1 MRGSGGLRAVR
12 PGTGGCREGRASWL
26 ARRGYRGADLRR
38 VLEGMAEHAD
48 TGHQSLWPASRPT
61 GGSRQALRAHARLPA
76 ARRPGFG
83 GLMETTVTTTEPGD
97 PKSSSG
103 VYVYCIIEC
112 SEPRDFGKIGIGG
125 RGDDVFT
132 VHYRDLAAVV
142 SRAALQVYDPT
153 RENALTH
160 EHVNEVVMIDNGF
173 TPVPMSFG
181 TLFKTEEDTI
191 EFLKDTYDALRDVLQ
206 KMKDKLEF
214 GLKVNW
220 DRESVLAEIEQENEE
235 LRRLKAEIESNQQTS
250 TYFARMQLGRLVE
263 QALADK
269 ADAYVREIYDELQEA
284 AIASRSNK
292 VIGDKM
298 IMNAAFLVARSKQEQ
313 FDEKV
318 HEIGKRY
325 EGKLNFKYTGPW
337 PPYNFVTIRLQLERS
352 ASV

>member
-1 MRGSGGLRAVR
+1 MTVER
-12 PGTGGCREGRASWL
+12 TDAS
-26 ARRGYRGADLRR
+26 APPPSATP
-38 VLEGMAEHAD
+38 AE
-48 TGHQSLWPASRPT
+48 
-61 GGSRQALRAHARLPA
+61 
-76 ARRPGFG
+76 
-83 GLMETTVTTTEPGD
+83 
-97 PKSSSG
+97 G
-103 VYVYCIIEC
+103 VYVYCVVELG
-112 SEPRDFGKIGIGG
+112 EERQFGAIGIGG
-125 RGDDVFT
+125 RGDEVYT

-142 SRAALQVYDPT
+142 SQTPLQVYDPT

-181 TLFKTEEDTI
+181 TLFKTEEDTT
-191 EFLKDTYDALRDVLQ
+191 EFLKDTYDALRDVLL

-269 ADAYVREIYDELQEA
+269 SDSYVREIYDELRGT
-284 AIASRSNK
+284 AIASRHNK

-298 IMNAAFLVARSKQEQ
+298 IMNAAFLVARDKSAL

-318 HEIGKRY
+318 HEIGKRF
-325 EGKLNFKYTGPW
+325 EGKLNFKETGPW

-352 ASV
+352 AGV

>member
-1 MRGSGGLRAVR
+1 MESATATTR
-12 PGTGGCREGRASWL
+12 
-26 ARRGYRGADLRR
+26 
-38 VLEGMAEHAD
+38 D
-48 TGHQSLWPASRPT
+48 TDKT
-61 GGSRQALRAHARLPA
+61 
-76 ARRPGFG
+76 
-83 GLMETTVTTTEPGD
+83 
-97 PKSSSG
+97 SSG

-112 SEPRDFGKIGIGG
+112 SEPRGFGKVGIGG
-125 RGDDVFT
+125 RGDEVYT

-142 SRAALQVYDPT
+142 SRAPLQVYDPT

-191 EFLKDTYDALRDVLQ
+191 EFLKDTYDALRDVLL

-220 DRESVLAEIEQENEE
+220 ERDSVLTEIEKENEE

-269 ADAYVREIYDELQEA
+269 SDAYVREIYDHLRDA
-284 AIASRSNK
+284 AIASRHNK

-298 IMNAAFLVARSKQEQ
+298 ILNAAFLVAREKAKF

-318 HEIGKRY
+318 REISARY
-325 EGKLNFKYTGPW
+325 EGKLSFKETGPW

-352 ASV
+352 AGV

>member
-1 MRGSGGLRAVR
+1 
-12 PGTGGCREGRASWL
+12 
-26 ARRGYRGADLRR
+26 
-38 VLEGMAEHAD
+38 MAE
-48 TGHQSLWPASRPT
+48 
-61 GGSRQALRAHARLPA
+61 
-76 ARRPGFG
+76 
-83 GLMETTVTTTEPGD
+83 GD
-97 PKSSSG
+97 VGQDG
-103 VYVYCIIEC
+103 VYVYCIIE
-112 SEPRDFGKIGIGG
+112 SGEPRTFGKIGIGG

-132 VHYRDLAAVV
+132 VHHRDLAAVV
-142 SRAALQVYDPT
+142 SRAPLIVYDPT

-160 EHVNEVVMIDNGF
+160 EHVQEVVMNEHGF

-181 TLFKTEEDTI
+181 TLFKTDNDTV

-220 DRESVLAEIEQENEE
+220 ERDEVLREIEEQNEE
-235 LRRLKAEIESNQQTS
+235 IRRLKAEIQTNTQSS

-269 ADAYVREIYDELQEA
+269 SDTYVREIYDHLRDA

-298 IMNAAFLVARSKQEQ
+298 IMNAAFLVARDQAEH
-313 FDEKV
+313 FDAKV
-318 HEIGKRY
+318 HDIGKRF
-325 EGKLNFKYTGPW
+325 EGKLSFRYTGPW

>member
-1 MRGSGGLRAVR
+1 
-12 PGTGGCREGRASWL
+12 
-26 ARRGYRGADLRR
+26 
-38 VLEGMAEHAD
+38 
-48 TGHQSLWPASRPT
+48 
-61 GGSRQALRAHARLPA
+61 
-76 ARRPGFG
+76 
-83 GLMETTVTTTEPGD
+83 METTMPTTPSEQ
-97 PKSSSG
+97 KAG
-103 VYVYCIIEC
+103 VYVYCIIE
-112 SEPRDFGKIGIGG
+112 SEEPRTFGKIGIGG
-125 RGDDVFT
+125 RNDEGCT
-132 VHYRDLAAVV
+132 VHCRALAAVV
-142 SRAALQVYDPT
+142 SHAALQVYDPT
-153 RENALTH
+153 RENALNH
-160 EHVNEVVMIDNGF
+160 EHVNEVVMVDNGL

-181 TLFKTEEDTI
+181 TLFKTEEDTV
-191 EFLKDTYDALRDVLQ
+191 EFLKDTYDVLRDVLQ

-220 DRESVLAEIEQENEE
+220 DRDSVLAELEQENEE
-235 LRRLKAEIESNQQTS
+235 LRRLKAEIESNQQSS
-250 TYFARMQLGRLVE
+250 TYFARMQLGRMVE

-313 FDEKV
+313 FDERV

-325 EGKLNFKYTGPW
+325 EGKLSFKYTGPW